1 MAFSLWLAALPSRAA
16 HRTILQLW
24 PYILWP
30 YFYKPALEGC
40 HRAWHV
46 QVLSYFSIAYKYD
59 ITHRLSQHLAALSR
73 NSMEQGER
81 EDGERGPRGNQV
93 DDNVKRSVGHGY
105 YCITSYICNKHE
117 LSS

>member
-1 MAFSLWLAALPSRAA
+1 MFVPSVVPFETLISTPINTFQELHYNAL
-16 HRTILQLW
+16 T
-24 PYILWP
+24 
-30 YFYKPALEGC
+30 PALEGR
-40 HRAWHV
+40 HRVQHV

-59 ITHRLSQHLAALSR
+59 ITHRLSQHLTALSR

-81 EDGERGPRGNQV
+81 DDGDRGPRGNRAE
-93 DDNVKRSVGHGY
+93 DDVKCSVGHGY